1 MISASSEPTTSANHT
16 TSANQ
21 IDDVRHNLA
30 KTKNTVDIGVVF
42 SHPLVEEAFQ
52 SLKIAISYLSAVE
65 QMEVTEACRFADIA
79 HIKDKRKSGEPYIT
93 HPIAVAEIIAGFR
106 LDRDTVIAAILH
118 DTVEDTHV
126 TLEQITTKYGAKV
139 AQLVDGVTKLKS
151 SQHNK
156 QQNKAATFHKIL
168 LSTLDDPR
176 VLIIKLSDRLHNM
189 STLGAVSKP
198 KQQATARETLNFY
211 IPLARV
217 MGMNDIADYIE
228 ILCYRNLDY
237 EMYTKLSD
245 KLLQHGLGRRLH
257 KEGIQGHLQ
266 KLLQS
271 QKLQGSVKVIDNRV
285 VMYRQFFRN
294 RGNLDELIRYYAFEV
309 VLEDIASCKSLANY
323 IIENYDIP
331 PSQFSDNIRN
341 PLPGG
346 NQSLTLTYNHQY
358 DSIKVTIL
366 TRAMKRTARLGVIG
380 ADNASDISQSVIQ
393 ASLRN
398 MKGVL
403 LHGYGNADDIDEN
416 SNRINDKI
424 KVDNPDFDEV
434 ENIIE
439 DLLGYLHE
447 RKILCYSPQGK
458 AYELPRGATALD
470 FAYAVGPFVGHIAVF
485 AVIDGKEADLA
496 TVITNGQ
503 HVEIVTNPDSYP
515 KAEWLGFVATVK
527 ARDLI
532 SRWLKDLP
540 TEEKQAQGKQAL
552 ARALQTY
559 DKQLADLTESDWDN
573 LLAWR
578 QLTSKKALY
587 EQITSANLLPQLV
600 VARLFSDEI
609 TDKLHDPSNAQM
621 PKNLLAT
628 LPGIEISFPKCCN
641 PLYGDPIMGY
651 NSKSQGL
658 VVHRHKCYELQEVR
672 NRYPE
677 RIFHINWRNDDNLN
691 YHQSGEH
698 AHFPAYLNLHMLISD
713 EQLSLAVSHLKELN
727 IGIQK
732 VETLTKTTILHVIVR
747 SRHHLEEGIEKLRN
761 LLGFTNIQRMYQLD
775 RYR

>member
-1 MISASSEPTTSANHT
+1 MTSEFSDTHSSSINTTEQTQQLAGGQSLVQGQQLANGGFT
-16 TSANQ
+16 
-21 IDDVRHNLA
+21 
-30 KTKNTVDIGVVF
+30 
-42 SHPLVEEAFQ
+42 HPLVEEAFQ
-52 SLKIAISYLSAVE
+52 SLKIAIGYLSE
-65 QMEVTEACRFADIA
+65 QEQEEVTEACHFADVA

-126 TLEQITTKYGAKV
+126 TLEEIVHKYGTKV

-189 STLGAVSKP
+189 STLGAVRKE
-198 KQQATARETLNFY
+198 KQQSTARETLNFY
-211 IPLARV
+211 IPFARV
-217 MGMNDIADYIE
+217 MGMNDIADHIE

-237 EMYTKLSD
+237 SMYTKLSD
-245 KLLQHGLGRRLH
+245 KLLQHGLGRKLRQDI
-257 KEGIQGHLQ
+257 IQGYLQ
-266 KLLQS
+266 KLLHRQ
-271 QKLQGSVKVIDNRV
+271 QLQGHVKVLDNRV

-294 RGNLDELIRYYAFEV
+294 RGDLDELIRYYDFEV
-309 VLEDIASCKSLANY
+309 ELEDIASCKLFANH
-323 IIENYDIP
+323 IIESYNIP
-331 PSQFSDNIRN
+331 ASQISDNIRN

-346 NQSLTLTYNHQY
+346 NQSLTLTYKHQY
-358 DSIKVTIL
+358 DRIKVTIL
-366 TRAMKRTARLGVIG
+366 TRSMKRIARLGVIG
-380 ADNASDISQSVIQ
+380 ADNASDVSQSVIQ

-403 LHGYGNADDIDEN
+403 LHGHGNADEIDSGEVNLHIDE
-416 SNRINDKI
+416 
-424 KVDNPDFDEV
+424 PDFDEV
-434 ENIIE
+434 EDIID

-470 FAYAVGPFVGHIAVF
+470 FAYAVGPFVGHVAIF
-485 AVIDGKEADLA
+485 AIIDGKEVDLA
-496 TVITNGQ
+496 TVIANGQ
-503 HVEIVTNPDSYP
+503 HVEIVTNPDSVP

-532 SRWLKDLP
+532 SRWLKDLSVA
-540 TEEKQAQGKQAL
+540 EKQAHGKQAL

-559 DKQLADLTESDWDN
+559 DKKLEDLSENDWKN
-573 LLAWR
+573 LLLWR
-578 QLTSKKALY
+578 KLDSKEALY
-587 EQITSANLLPQLV
+587 EQITSADLLPQLV

-609 TDKLHDPSNAQM
+609 TDKLQNSNSPQK

-651 NSKSQGL
+651 NSKTQGL

-672 NRYPE
+672 GRYPE
-677 RIFHINWRNDDNLN
+677 RIFHINWRKDDKLN
-691 YHQSGEH
+691 YHQAGEH
-698 AHFPAYLNLHMLISD
+698 AHFPAYLNLNMLITD
-713 EQLSLAVSHLKELN
+713 EQLSLAVAHLKALN

-732 VETLTKTTILHVIVR
+732 VDTLSKTTILHVIVR
-747 SRHHLEEGIEKLRN
+747 SRSHVQQGIDELRN
-761 LLGFTNIQRMYQLD
+761 LLGFTNIQRMYHL
-775 RYR
+775 